1 MFIGCSEWQSWADM
15 LRVSQSETPAE
26 WRGSSY
32 RKQQYSNEGTMLYS
46 NEEGDE
52 QKSMLPNNSIIIAP
66 EN

>member
-1 MFIGCSEWQSWADM
+1 MAIMGRYAESIPIRNASRMA
-15 LRVSQSETPAE
+15 RVIL
-26 WRGSSY
+26 

>member
-1 MFIGCSEWQSWADM
+1 MA
-15 LRVSQSETPAE
+15 RVIL
-26 WRGSSY
+26 